1 MSSTVTAS
9 ARLFTAANSEYFS
22 AVDAAWNSPT
32 GSWYQAGWVKLTT
45 NATQVVLLAKYGTGG
60 NQGWQT
66 YYNNATSKFGLTQS
80 HDGTNTVGVEFGST
94 SSTGTWYFVEN
105 YYDSVNQLCGINI
118 NRGTDATVAQTN
130 GQFDSSL
137 AIRWGAQSGGF
148 YANAAG
154 GPTVFLSGM
163 PTAAERNALY
173 NSGNGV
179 LYKDRPTFSTAT
191 ILAWYDM
198 AETSG
203 QAYDANGTNHLTDNN
218 TVTSAAGKVTY
229 TAEDASQFTSANSEY
244 LSVNDNTS
252 LSLGSGVEATFAGW
266 VYFDSLSSQMHIINK
281 WNGASYEYFLDIGV
295 GGDYKFRFG
304 GYNPSGTYAE
314 IKSNTFGTPVVKT
327 WYYVECGWTG
337 GNLFIA
343 VNRGTRDTA
352 ALSNGLRDQT
362 APFVFGRNSD
372 GGSAY
377 LNGRLT
383 MWNFWKTTIPST
395 GTLDGIYSRGFGS
408 DYSELSGAELT
419 GLESSWELTE
429 ASGTRNDSH
438 GTNHL
443 TDNNT
448 VTGNPGVVYDAPAPP
463 TAPGPPTALS
473 ATSNGQTQID
483 LDWTAPAD
491 DGGAAITG
499 YKIERESPVG
509 GGWSTIIADTGST
522 DTEYSDEGLDAGTEY
537 NYRVSAINSVGTG
550 DPSDAASATTEAA
563 PASGGFPGP
572 LPVVMY

>member
-1 MSSTVTAS
+1 LSSTVTAS

-22 AVDAAWNSPT
+22 AADAAWNSPT
-32 GSWYQAGWVKLTT
+32 GSWYQCGWVNLTT

-148 YANAAG
+148 YANASG

-244 LSVNDNTS
+244 LSISNAAQ
-252 LSLGSGVEATFAGW
+252 SG
-266 VYFDSLSSQMHIINK
+266 
-281 WNGASYEYFLDIGV
+281 LDPGV
-295 GGDYKFRFG
+295 G
-304 GYNPSGTYAE
+304 NPFYVCGWLYPTSGTASGYPV
-314 IKSNTFGTPVVKT
+314 IFGKDSGTNG
-327 WYYVECGWTG
+327 YDFFFNLTG
-337 GNLFIA
+337 
-343 VNRGTRDTA
+343 
-352 ALSNGLRDQT
+352 T
-362 APFVFGRNSD
+362 APYLIDRAHGVSTIWASELPLSKWSFVEFFFNGTNQGVSVDRATDLTNANLTGPTTSSTEVLLGHYSGATNYYNGRMANFVFISGMPTTADRN
-372 GGSAY
+372 ALY
-377 LNGRLT
+377 N
-383 MWNFWKTTIPST
+383 
-395 GTLDGIYSRGFGS
+395 RGFGVDVS
-408 DYSELSGAELT
+408 DKPTLNNGTYV
-419 GLESSWELTE
+419 SWWKLDE
-429 ASGTRNDSH
+429 ASGTRFDSIGNND
-438 GTNHL
+438 L
-443 TDNNT
+443 TDNNS
-448 VTGNPGVVYDAPAPP
+448 VTGNPGVVYDAVTPPPA
-463 TAPGPPTALS
+463 
-473 ATSNGQTQID
+473 
-483 LDWTAPAD
+483 
-491 DGGAAITG
+491 GGN
-499 YKIERESPVG
+499 Y
-509 GGWSTIIADTGST
+509 GST
-522 DTEYSDEGLDAGTEY
+522 LGF
-537 NYRVSAINSVGTG
+537 
-550 DPSDAASATTEAA
+550 
-563 PASGGFPGP
+563 SGIIQ
-572 LPVVMY
+572 